1 MGRVGGSRWQTGGS
15 RKTRTTT
22 MKRPGWTCVL
32 LLVSSSLALDSN
44 VMAED
49 YDQYGDYSNDNY
61 GLPVFPYNNNEDL
74 YDLDVPDLATRA
86 LGPQEDTPIVNKIA
100 PDTPRIAKNSML
112 PAYCDP
118 PNPCPHGYTSEDGCI
133 EDFEN
138 NAEFSRQYQASQSCM
153 CDTEHMFNCPQPKQQ
168 NGGLS
173 FLGGFPSAEEVKNP
187 FLAGAKLSIAAKK
200 GMGY

>member
-32 LLVSSSLALDSN
+32 LLVSSSLALDNN

-100 PDTPRIAKNSML
+100 PDTPHIAKNSML

-118 PNPCPHGYTSEDGCI
+118 PNPCPHGYTSLI
-133 EDFEN
+133 
-138 NAEFSRQYQASQSCM
+138 YLLHI
-153 CDTEHMFNCPQPKQQ
+153 THH
-168 NGGLS
+168 
-173 FLGGFPSAEEVKNP
+173 
-187 FLAGAKLSIAAKK
+187 
-200 GMGY
+200 YTTH